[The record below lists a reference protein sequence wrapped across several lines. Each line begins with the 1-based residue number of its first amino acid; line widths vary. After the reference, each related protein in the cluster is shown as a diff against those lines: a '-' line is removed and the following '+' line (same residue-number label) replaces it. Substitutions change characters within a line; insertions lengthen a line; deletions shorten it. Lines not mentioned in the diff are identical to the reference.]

1 MTDILVHEL
10 PGQTEALMERLRTL
24 LETVPGASADEYLRR
39 AVIAPADRPRMVLT
53 GQFSSGKSSLIKAL
67 TDGAVDPAIDADI
80 ATDDVTSYE
89 WDGAVTLVDTPGV
102 QSGLRTHDQLASDAV
117 ASADFILF
125 VITVGLFD
133 DASRDYLRYLA
144 HGRELF
150 PQMVVVIT
158 QTSKQSAA
166 EGVRERAVQD
176 ALGTATSNLPISEVD
191 SVYYLRSLDGGPRA
205 ETLRERSGI
214 DDLRARIN
222 SISEARGRLAQLRQP
237 LQLIRQL
244 CDESQTIFAEDE
256 KAKLALALL
265 ASQAAAITER
275 RRTLEDQVT
284 TAEASFRSRCLDDVR
299 GFVDTASA
307 LPGDG
312 AEASAALKDA
322 EARLVEA
329 LERHASVLA
338 ARINQLA
345 ESEFDRLE
353 ERLNEIGDENRATR
367 LSQLAEIDLDTPHH
381 VTAKIAGGSSEHGA
395 GLRVDWAEV
404 ADLIKKGQG
413 WWGAGSGGLK
423 GASGSMGHRVVKDV
437 GHAFGAKF
445 KPWQAVKIADTI
457 GKAARVGG
465 FAIQVGAA
473 AYGVWQDERRA
484 RAEQVASERQH
495 AALITEIMA
504 HADGIAADAR
514 RQLAALTE
522 PIFDQILTPIRAQQE
537 EILKARASR
546 SAGATELASIS
557 SEAERLL
564 QLSAVKT

>member
-1 MTDILVHEL
+1 MTEILVHEL
-10 PGQTEALMERLRTL
+10 PRQTEALMERLRAL
-24 LETVPGASADEYLRR
+24 FEAVPDASVDEYLRR
-39 AVIAPADRPRMVLT
+39 AVITPADKPRMVLT

-67 TDGAVDPAIDADI
+67 TDGAVDPVIDADI

-102 QSGLRTHDQLASDAV
+102 QSGLRTHDQLASDAI
-117 ASADFILF
+117 ATADFILF

-150 PQMVVVIT
+150 PQMVLVIT

-166 EGVRERAVQD
+166 EGIRERAVQD
-176 ALGTATSNLPISEVD
+176 ALGMATSNLPISEVD
-191 SVYYLRSLDGGPRA
+191 SVYYLRSLEGGPRA
-205 ETLRERSGI
+205 DTLRERSGI
-214 DDLRARIN
+214 DELRARIN
-222 SISEARGRLAQLRQP
+222 AISEARGQLAQLRQP

-244 CDESQTIFAEDE
+244 CDETQAVFAEDE
-256 KAKLALALL
+256 KAKLALGLL
-265 ASQAAAITER
+265 ASQAAAVTER

-284 TAEASFRSRCLDDVR
+284 TAESTFRSRCLEDVR

-307 LPGDG
+307 LPADEDG
-312 AEASAALKDA
+312 ASTALKDA
-322 EARLVEA
+322 EVRLLEA
-329 LERHASVLA
+329 LERHASMLA
-338 ARINQLA
+338 TQINHLA
-345 ESEFDRLE
+345 EAEFDRLE
-353 ERLNEIGDENRATR
+353 ERLNEIADSNRATR
-367 LSQLAEIDLDTPHH
+367 LAHLGEVDLITPDH
-381 VTAKIAGGSSEHGA
+381 VTARAAGEKPESSTA
-395 GLRVDWAEV
+395 PQIDWAGV

-423 GASGSMGHRVVKDV
+423 AASGSMGHRVVKDV

-465 FAIQVGAA
+465 FVIQVGAA

-484 RAEQVASERQH
+484 QEAQLASERQH

-514 RQLAALTE
+514 RQLVALTE
-522 PIFDQILTPIRAQQE
+522 PIFDQILAPIRAQQD
-537 EILKARASR
+537 EILRARASR
-546 SAGATELASIS
+546 SAGASELMSIS

-564 QLSAVKT
+564 QLSAVET